1 MKKELNE
8 KREIDTGKLSM
19 VSGGALVKVTET
31 HKNNIDNS
39 KNQEIYMPVTK
50 NGDGDQIVCGVNF
63 NNGSYSSG
71 TNPSGGSS
79 ADIET
84 LFKFLNS

>member
-1 MKKELNE
+1 MKKKLSE
-8 KREIDTGKLSM
+8 KREIDAHKLSI

-31 HKNNIDNS
+31 HENNIDNS

-50 NGDGDQIVCGVNF
+50 NGNGDQIVCGVNF
-63 NNGSYSSG
+63 NNSSYSSG
-71 TNPSGGSS
+71 TNSSGSS
-79 ADIET
+79 PADIET